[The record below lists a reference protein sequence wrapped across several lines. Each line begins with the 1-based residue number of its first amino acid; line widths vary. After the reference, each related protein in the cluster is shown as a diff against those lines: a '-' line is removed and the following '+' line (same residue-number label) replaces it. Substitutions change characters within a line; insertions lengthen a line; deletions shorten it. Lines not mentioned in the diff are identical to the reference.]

1 MRSAPRH
8 ACASSAAATS
18 PIPTTPLRRREPGAE
33 EKFAA
38 ALAALDATLAEIPF
52 LTGLAFGLADIAYV
66 PWVIRARDMLGVDL
80 EPYEHLSAWLETL
93 SQRPSIAAEIG
104 VVASFV

>member
-1 MRSAPRH
+1 
-8 ACASSAAATS
+8 
-18 PIPTTPLRRREPGAE
+18 
-33 EKFAA
+33 
-38 ALAALDATLAEIPF
+38 
-52 LTGLAFGLADIAYV
+52 
-66 PWVIRARDMLGVDL
+66 MLGVDL